1 MISVAPILFGVG
13 SPAAYAD
20 TGAPPAGLSGPT
32 ATGGSAQAPGG
43 HQPQAN
49 ATQPSKTGPV
59 WQGGGLRWV
68 TDTGQERRRVTA
80 AEIAQ
85 LSEYTNGLS
94 DLSVGFLQ
102 LTAGLSQTAPTMLGL
117 ASGVTSL
124 APGMSE
130 LSSSLSELAS
140 SSSGAAGFLEPSWV
154 FPRPALKAM
163 ALSIV
168 PLDQFGAFDQIISHE
183 SSWRVFAVNPASGAY
198 GLAQALPAHKMGAE
212 GPDWIFNPLTQLR
225 WAYKYM
231 NERYGSPMAAWA
243 FWQEHNWY

>member
-20 TGAPPAGLSGPT
+20 TGTPPAGNSSP
-32 ATGGSAQAPGG
+32 TGGSSSAQAP
-43 HQPQAN
+43 
-49 ATQPSKTGPV
+49 TKPSRTGPV

-102 LTAGLSQTAPTMLGL
+102 LTAGLSQTAPTLLGL

-124 APGMSE
+124 SPGMSE

-183 SSWRVFAVNPASGAY
+183 SSWRVFAVNPSSGAY
-198 GLAQALPAHKMGAE
+198 GLAQALPAHKMGEE